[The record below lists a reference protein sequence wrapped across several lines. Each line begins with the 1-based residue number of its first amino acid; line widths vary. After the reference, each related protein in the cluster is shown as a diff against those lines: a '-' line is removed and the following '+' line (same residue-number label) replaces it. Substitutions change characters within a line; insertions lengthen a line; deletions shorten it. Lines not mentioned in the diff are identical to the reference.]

1 MADTFT
7 LKVIARIKSDFTQK
21 FGIPRQS
28 SLGGGQLS
36 TVVFEPEYRD
46 ANALRGIE
54 GYSHLW
60 LIWGFSV
67 VERQGWRPTV
77 KPPRLGGNTRMG
89 VFATRSPYRPNPIG
103 LSSVKLVS
111 MENRPGLGHV
121 LTVEGADL
129 MDGTPIYDIKPYLSF
144 TDSHPEAKDGFAGEK
159 LEKNLHVAFPEEL
172 LIVLPADKREALL
185 SALSQDPRPAY
196 QQDGE
201 QYGFEFSGFDVRFS
215 VDGDTL
221 TVFDV
226 APAGSQKLK

>member
-7 LKVIARIKSDFTQK
+7 LKVIARIRSDFTQK
-21 FGIPRQS
+21 FGVPRQS
-28 SLGGGQLS
+28 GLGGGQLS
-36 TVVFEPEYRD
+36 AVIFEPEYRD

-60 LIWGFSV
+60 LIWGFSR
-67 VERQGWRPTV
+67 VERQGFRPTV

-111 MENRPGLGHV
+111 VESRPGLGRV
-121 LTVEGADL
+121 LMVEGADL

-159 LEKNLHVAFPEEL
+159 LEKRLRVVFPEEL
-172 LIVLPADKREALL
+172 LISLPAVKRDALL
-185 SALSQDPRPAY
+185 AALSQDPRPAY

-201 QYGFEFSGFDVRFS
+201 RYGLEFSGFDVRFC
-215 VDGDTL
+215 VEGDTL
-221 TVFDV
+221 TVFDI
-226 APAGSQKLK
+226 APAGADKLK

>member
-36 TVVFEPEYRD
+36 TVVFEPEYQD

-60 LIWGFSV
+60 LIWGFSM

-111 MENRPGLGHV
+111 VENRPGLGRV

-159 LEKNLHVAFPEEL
+159 L
-172 LIVLPADKREALL
+172 
-185 SALSQDPRPAY
+185 
-196 QQDGE
+196 
-201 QYGFEFSGFDVRFS
+201 
-215 VDGDTL
+215 
-221 TVFDV
+221 
-226 APAGSQKLK
+226 

>member
-1 MADTFT
+1 MDALRT
-7 LKVIARIKSDFTQK
+7 IATIRSDFTTK

-28 SLGGGQLS
+28 GLAAAQLS
-36 TVVFEPEYRD
+36 TIVFESEYRD
-46 ANALRGIE
+46 ENALRGLD
-54 GYSHLW
+54 GYSHIW
-60 LIWGFSV
+60 LIWGFSEV
-67 VERQGWRPTV
+67 KAERWSPMV
-77 KPPRLGGNTRMG
+77 KPPRLGGNKRMG

-103 LSSVKLVS
+103 LSSVKLEGIEKRPNLGTVLIVS
-111 MENRPGLGHV
+111 
-121 LTVEGADL
+121 GADL

-159 LEKNLHVAFPEEL
+159 LEKNLQVAFPEEL
-172 LIVLPADKREALL
+172 LIALPADKREALL

>member
-1 MADTFT
+1 
-7 LKVIARIKSDFTQK
+7 
-21 FGIPRQS
+21 
-28 SLGGGQLS
+28 
-36 TVVFEPEYRD
+36 
-46 ANALRGIE
+46 
-54 GYSHLW
+54 
-60 LIWGFSV
+60 
-67 VERQGWRPTV
+67 
-77 KPPRLGGNTRMG
+77 MG
-89 VFATRSPYRPNPIG
+89 VLATRSPYRPNPIG

-159 LEKNLHVAFPEEL
+159 LEKNLQVAFPEEL
-172 LIVLPADKREALL
+172 LIALPADKREALL

>member
-1 MADTFT
+1 
-7 LKVIARIKSDFTQK
+7 
-21 FGIPRQS
+21 
-28 SLGGGQLS
+28 
-36 TVVFEPEYRD
+36 
-46 ANALRGIE
+46 
-54 GYSHLW
+54 
-60 LIWGFSV
+60 
-67 VERQGWRPTV
+67 
-77 KPPRLGGNTRMG
+77 MG

-172 LIVLPADKREALL
+172 LIALPADKREALL

>member
-1 MADTFT
+1 MSTAIRP
-7 LKVIARIKSDFTQK
+7 IAHIRSDFPTK

-28 SLGGGQLS
+28 GLVKELRSAI
-36 TVVFEPEYRD
+36 VFEPEFRNPD
-46 ANALRGIE
+46 ALRGIE

-60 LIWGFSV
+60 LIWGFSM

-111 MENRPGLGHV
+111 VENRPGLGRV

-144 TDSHPEAKDGFAGEK
+144 TDSHPEARDGFAGEK
-159 LEKNLHVAFPEEL
+159 LEKNLRVAFPEEL
-172 LIVLPADKREALL
+172 LIALPADKREALL
-185 SALSQDPRPAY
+185 SALSQDPRTAY

>member
-1 MADTFT
+1 
-7 LKVIARIKSDFTQK
+7 
-21 FGIPRQS
+21 
-28 SLGGGQLS
+28 
-36 TVVFEPEYRD
+36 
-46 ANALRGIE
+46 
-54 GYSHLW
+54 
-60 LIWGFSV
+60 
-67 VERQGWRPTV
+67 
-77 KPPRLGGNTRMG
+77 MG

-111 MENRPGLGHV
+111 VENRPGLGHV

-159 LEKNLHVAFPEEL
+159 LEKRLRVLFPEEL
-172 LIVLPADKREALL
+172 LIALPADKREALL